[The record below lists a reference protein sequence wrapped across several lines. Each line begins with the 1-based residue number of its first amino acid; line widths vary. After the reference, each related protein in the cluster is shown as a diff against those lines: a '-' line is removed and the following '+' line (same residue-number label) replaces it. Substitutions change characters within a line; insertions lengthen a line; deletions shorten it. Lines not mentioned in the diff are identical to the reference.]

1 MLKSLV
7 ARVSAAR
14 RSAASVKDSAQAATK
29 AAEAPQSGIIFA
41 VFLVHTAVA
50 MLTLGSRFL
59 ALGALRPT
67 LLLDGVLWCWWL
79 TMALPRGIPSG
90 LGDPWGR
97 RIAILFV
104 YALVSVPFVKWP
116 GSVLRDGIPSFL
128 VAASF
133 LYFCIIYCTTWQ
145 RLRLFVLVWMACQ
158 VFRVLQPI
166 YLHIRFG
173 YWGDQAYIG
182 GGEFM
187 HRLSGAPGDV
197 VNPNGLGFIVASVL
211 PFFHYLVLSQ
221 RSRLMRLA
229 YPAIAICLVYGLI
242 LTGSRSALIAVVI
255 DALLIAWRSKARV
268 MAISI
273 IAVGAVV
280 SVHLMSANL
289 LDRYDSLINSK
300 TENARTEQGRINGLV
315 NDFELGLQRPVFGFG
330 LGTSEEANWN
340 YLHSGLLAHD
350 VYEETLIELG
360 FIGLCIYL
368 SFLASLV
375 SCVSKCRTE
384 LARAPPTVD
393 GYEFMTALSSALRVW
408 VPMALIFFFSQYG
421 LRELDW
427 YIAAGMAGSLYG
439 LLRGLEVSPSS
450 ANDAVVPKVAGS
462 SHNAGGR
469 PRRASI
475 YQDWELRRVRSG
487 AKDKARR
494 PADARKER
502 KK

>member
-1 MLKSLV
+1 MLKSLA
-7 ARVSAAR
+7 ARASAAR
-14 RSAASVKDSAQAATK
+14 RKAAGAKGSALPATK

-41 VFLVHTAVA
+41 VFLLHTAIA
-50 MLTLGSRFL
+50 ILTLGSRFL

-67 LLLDGVLWCWWL
+67 LLLDGLLWCWWL

-97 RIAILFV
+97 RVAILFV
-104 YALVSVPFVKWP
+104 YALLSIPFVKWP
-116 GSVLRDGIPSFL
+116 GSVLREGIPSFL

-133 LYFCIIYCTTWQ
+133 LYFCVIYCTTWR

-173 YWGDQAYIG
+173 YWGDHAYIG

-187 HRLSGAPGDV
+187 HRLSGAPGDI
-197 VNPNGLGFIVASVL
+197 VNPNGLGFIVASVF
-211 PFFHYLVLSQ
+211 PFLHYLVLSQ
-221 RSRLMRLA
+221 RSRFLRLA
-229 YPAIAICLVYGLI
+229 YPVLAICLVYGLI
-242 LTGSRSALIAVVI
+242 LTGSRSALIALVI
-255 DALLIAWRSKARV
+255 DALLIAWRSKARL

-273 IAVGAVV
+273 IAAGAVV
-280 SVHLMSANL
+280 AVHLMSASL
-289 LDRYDSLINSK
+289 LDRYDSLINSH
-300 TENARTEQGRINGLV
+300 TANARTEQGRINGLV

-368 SFLASLV
+368 SFLVSVV
-375 SCVSKCRTE
+375 SCVSKCRME
-384 LARAPPTVD
+384 LARAPPAIA
-393 GYEFMTALSSALRVW
+393 GYEFMTSLGSALRVW
-408 VPMALIFFFSQYG
+408 VPMALIFFLSQYG

-439 LLRGLEVSPSS
+439 LVRKLEVAPSS
-450 ANDAVVPKVAGS
+450 ASDAVVPKVAGS
-462 SHNAGGR
+462 S
-469 PRRASI
+469 RRASI
-475 YQDWELRRVRSG
+475 YQDVKLRRVRPG
-487 AKDKARR
+487 TKDNAWRA
-494 PADARKER
+494 ADARKEQ
-502 KK
+502 